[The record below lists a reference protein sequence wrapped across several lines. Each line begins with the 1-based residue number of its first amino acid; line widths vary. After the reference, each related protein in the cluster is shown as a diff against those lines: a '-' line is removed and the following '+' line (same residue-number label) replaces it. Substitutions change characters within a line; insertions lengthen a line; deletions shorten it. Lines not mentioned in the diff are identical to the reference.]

1 MNQTETETQSESQTE
16 NRAENQ
22 ADGKNSSQAGSQSVR
37 PHRPTHL
44 HHYHSKHT
52 KKFSTKDIP
61 MLSILFAMAAV
72 LNFLEGTLLPSP
84 LPGVHLGLSN
94 VPVMYS
100 LFFVNPASALIL
112 AVLKSVLAFITRGP
126 TAAFLS
132 CMGGVFSIA
141 IMVLIKNITKR
152 KKLASLTVLS
162 ISGAIAHNVG
172 QLIGIA
178 IMYRTLAVTYYA
190 PMLLIAGI
198 ISGVLTASLLNLIFP
213 TLKKIDK

>member
-1 MNQTETETQSESQTE
+1 MEENKKINQTETLSESQDD
-16 NRAENQ
+16 R
-22 ADGKNSSQAGSQSVR
+22 KNSSQAGGQSVR

-72 LNFLEGTLLPSP
+72 LNFFEGTLLPSP

-100 LFFVNPASALIL
+100 LFFVNPVSALVL

-141 IMVLIKNITKR
+141 TMVLIKNITKR

-162 ISGAIAHNVG
+162 ISGAIAHNIG
-172 QLIGIA
+172 QLIGTA
-178 IMYRTLAVTYYA
+178 VMYRTLAVTYYA
-190 PMLLIAGI
+190 PLLLIAGI
-198 ISGVLTASLLNLIFP
+198 ISGILTASLLNLIFP
-213 TLKKIDK
+213 ALKKIDK